1 MSWSLGNQFS
11 FCVISIFC
19 QSQFTALMN
28 ALKDQ
33 LEVGLSEQLIVSFG
47 TIAWAAA
54 DMVRPLVINVFGEC
68 GLKIENVSLSSAHE
82 HVPTHILNSMKEST
96 RIP

>member
-54 DMVRPLVINVFGEC
+54 DMVRPLV
-68 GLKIENVSLSSAHE
+68 KIENVSLSSAHE